1 MSTLELG
8 RSTVKKK
15 SKWKVNKN
23 NVMATL
29 SGIGYLSPS
38 ILLFTIFLFYPMI
51 RTIYL
56 SLFLTDVQG
65 KTIEYVGLENFT
77 YLLSSPSF
85 LNSVK
90 STLLF
95 VIYTVPVGVALAL
108 ILALLANAKLR
119 GIHFFRTIF
128 SSTMGMSVA
137 ASSVIWMF
145 MYNPTVGIINQFLS
159 LIGLE
164 EVPWLLDPSTALV
177 AVSIATIWM
186 NTGFSFLILLGG
198 LQNIDKNLYESANI
212 AGVSTFY
219 QLRKITIPMLSPT
232 LFFVITISFIN
243 AFQTFG
249 QIDILTKG
257 GPIESTNVIVY
268 SIYKDAFINY
278 DIGSASAQAVILF
291 FSMIMMTFIQFKFGE
306 RKVHYQ

>member
-1 MSTLELG
+1 
-8 RSTVKKK
+8 
-15 SKWKVNKN
+15 
-23 NVMATL
+23 MATL